1 MRNCCQSLKENAME
15 IRFVDRDDFYV
26 CGYSVETTLEENDKD
41 IAALLQSYFHD
52 GKSEQIDEIAK
63 NKGPEYYGLSWY
75 TKPHER
81 YRYLLGKEVVSP
93 QTIPVGAEMKL
104 VPKTHY
110 AVGSFDQGTDIIQAW
125 TDFFYSAVPGLGYAP
140 NFEHGFWSEYY
151 PDGLQGRYELW
162 IPVVKA
168 NV

>member
-1 MRNCCQSLKENAME
+1 ME

-26 CGYSVETTLEENDKD
+26 CGYAVETTLEENDKD
-41 IAALLQSYFHD
+41 IAALIQSYFHD
-52 GKSEQIDEIAK
+52 GKSEQINEIAN

-81 YRYLLGKEVVSP
+81 YRYLLGKEVVST
-93 QTIPVGAEMKL
+93 QTIPAGAEMKL

-110 AVGSFDQGTDIIQAW
+110 AVGSFEQGTDIIQAW
-125 TDFFYSAVPGLGYAP
+125 TDFFYSAVPGLGYTP

-151 PDGLQGRYELW
+151 PDGLQGKYELW